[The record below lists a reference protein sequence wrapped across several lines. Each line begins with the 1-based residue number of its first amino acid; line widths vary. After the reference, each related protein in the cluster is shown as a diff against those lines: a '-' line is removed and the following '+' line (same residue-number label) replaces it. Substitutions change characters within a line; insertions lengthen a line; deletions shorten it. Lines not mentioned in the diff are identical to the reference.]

1 MIEPVWL
8 SAETVIYINQ
18 RVVSRIGEPFL
29 LRDRGLLE
37 SAVAKPQNRFHYDNV
52 EDVVS
57 LATTLL
63 FGIARNHP
71 FAQGNKR
78 TGFLS
83 AIDFLELN
91 GYAIE
96 PLPDADKV
104 LGLSI
109 MDVLGQRMTEDQF
122 ADAVRTLTRAI

>member
-1 MIEPVWL
+1 MIEPLWL
-8 SAETVIYINQ
+8 SAETVIYINE
-18 RVVSRIGEPFL
+18 RVVTRTGEPFL

-37 SAVAKPQNRFHYDNV
+37 SALAKPQNEFYYRNV
-52 EDVVS
+52 EDVAS

-83 AIDFLELN
+83 AIDFLEIN
-91 GYAIE
+91 GYTIDVDDDE
-96 PLPDADKV
+96 FLFGRLVVEV
-104 LGLSI
+104 LEQKL
-109 MDVLGQRMTEDQF
+109 DEERF
-122 ADAVRTLTRAI
+122 ADIFRSVMREI

>member
-1 MIEPVWL
+1 VTEPVWL
-8 SAETVIYINQ
+8 SAEIVIYINE
-18 RVVSRIGEPFL
+18 RVVKRTGEPFL

-37 SAVAKPQNRFHYDNV
+37 SALVKPQNEFFYRHV
-52 EDVVS
+52 EDVGS

-83 AIDFLELN
+83 AVDSSRSM
-91 GYAIE
+91 AT
-96 PLPDADKV
+96 
-104 LGLSI
+104 GL
-109 MDVLGQRMTEDQF
+109 T
-122 ADAVRTLTRAI
+122 

>member
-1 MIEPVWL
+1 MIEPLWL
-8 SAETVIYINQ
+8 SAETVIYINE
-18 RVVSRIGEPFL
+18 RVVTRTGEPFF

-37 SAVAKPQNRFHYDNV
+37 SALAKPQNEFYYRNV
-52 EDVVS
+52 EDVAS

-83 AIDFLELN
+83 AIDFLEIN
-91 GYAIE
+91 GYTIDVDDDE
-96 PLPDADKV
+96 FLFGRLVVEV
-104 LGLSI
+104 LEQKL
-109 MDVLGQRMTEDQF
+109 DEERF
-122 ADAVRTLTRAI
+122 ADIFRSVMREI

>member
-8 SAETVIYINQ
+8 SAETVIYINR
-18 RVVSRIGEPFL
+18 RVVIRTGEPFL

-37 SAVAKPQNRFHYDNV
+37 SALARPQNEFTYRNV
-52 EDVVS
+52 EDVAS

-83 AIDFLELN
+83 AVDFLEIN
-91 GYAIE
+91 GYRIDGDGDGF
-96 PLPDADKV
+96 LLGRLVVRV
-104 LGLSI
+104 LEQKLEEE
-109 MDVLGQRMTEDQF
+109 RF
-122 ADAVRTLTRAI
+122 AEVFRSLAREI

>member
-8 SAETVIYINQ
+8 SAEIVIYINS
-18 RVVSRIGEPFL
+18 RVVTKTGEPFL

-37 SAVAKPQNRFHYDNV
+37 SALAKPQNEFSSRNV
-52 EDVVS
+52 EDVAS

-71 FAQGNKR
+71 FVQGNKR

-83 AIDFLELN
+83 AVDFLEIN
-91 GYAIE
+91 GYMIDVGDDE
-96 PLPDADKV
+96 FLLGRLVVEV
-104 LGLSI
+104 LEQKLN
-109 MDVLGQRMTEDQF
+109 EEHF
-122 ADAVRTLTRAI
+122 ADILRSVTREI

>member
-1 MIEPVWL
+1 MIEPLWL
-8 SAETVIYINQ
+8 SAETVIYINE
-18 RVVSRIGEPFL
+18 RVVTRTGEPFL

-37 SAVAKPQNRFHYDNV
+37 SALAKPQNEFYYRNV
-52 EDVVS
+52 EDVAS

-83 AIDFLELN
+83 AIDFLEIN
-91 GYAIE
+91 GYTVDVDDDE
-96 PLPDADKV
+96 FLLGRLVVEV
-104 LGLSI
+104 LEQKL
-109 MDVLGQRMTEDQF
+109 DEERF
-122 ADAVRTLTRAI
+122 ADIFRSVMRET

>member
-1 MIEPVWL
+1 VIEPLWL
-8 SAETVIYINQ
+8 SAETVIYINE
-18 RVVSRIGEPFL
+18 RVVTRTGEPFL

-37 SAVAKPQNRFHYDNV
+37 SALAKPQNEFYYRNV
-52 EDVVS
+52 EDVAS

-83 AIDFLELN
+83 AIDFLEIN
-91 GYAIE
+91 GYTIDVDDDE
-96 PLPDADKV
+96 FLFGRLVVEV
-104 LGLSI
+104 LEQKL
-109 MDVLGQRMTEDQF
+109 DEERF
-122 ADAVRTLTRAI
+122 ADIFRSVTREI

>member
-1 MIEPVWL
+1 VIEPLWL
-8 SAETVIYINQ
+8 SAETVIYINE
-18 RVVSRIGEPFL
+18 RVVTRTGEPFL

-37 SAVAKPQNRFHYDNV
+37 SALAKPQNEFYYRNV
-52 EDVVS
+52 EDVAS

-83 AIDFLELN
+83 AIDFLEIN
-91 GYAIE
+91 GYTIDVDDDE
-96 PLPDADKV
+96 FLFGRLVVEV
-104 LGLSI
+104 LEQKL
-109 MDVLGQRMTEDQF
+109 DEERF
-122 ADAVRTLTRAI
+122 ADIFRSVMREI

>member
-1 MIEPVWL
+1 VTEPVWL
-8 SAETVIYINQ
+8 SAETVIYINE
-18 RVVSRIGEPFL
+18 RVVTRTGEPFL

-37 SAVAKPQNRFHYDNV
+37 SALAKPQNEFLYRNV
-52 EDVVS
+52 EDVAS

-83 AIDFLELN
+83 AVDFLEIN
-91 GYAIE
+91 GYMIDVNDDEFLLGRLIVEVIE
-96 PLPDADKV
+96 QK
-104 LGLSI
+104 LGEA
-109 MDVLGQRMTEDQF
+109 RF
-122 ADAVRTLTRAI
+122 ADILRSLIREI

>member
-1 MIEPVWL
+1 VTEPVWL
-8 SAETVIYINQ
+8 SAEIVVYINE
-18 RVVSRIGEPFL
+18 RAVTRTGEPFL

-37 SAVAKPQNRFHYDNV
+37 SALAKPQNEFFYRNV
-52 EDVVS
+52 EDIAS

-83 AIDFLELN
+83 AVDFLEIN
-91 GYAIE
+91 GYRIDVSDDE
-96 PLPDADKV
+96 SLLGRLVVEV
-104 LGLSI
+104 LEQKL
-109 MDVLGQRMTEDQF
+109 DEERF
-122 ADAVRTLTRAI
+122 ADILRSLIREI

>member
-1 MIEPVWL
+1 VTEPVWL
-8 SAETVIYINQ
+8 SAEIVIYINE
-18 RVVSRIGEPFL
+18 RVVTRTGEPFL

-37 SAVAKPQNRFHYDNV
+37 SALAKPQNEFFYRHV
-52 EDVVS
+52 EDVGS

-83 AIDFLELN
+83 AVDFLEIN
-91 GYAIE
+91 GYRLDVSDE
-96 PLPDADKV
+96 EFLLGRLVVEV
-104 LGLSI
+104 LEHKL
-109 MDVLGQRMTEDQF
+109 DEERF
-122 ADAVRTLTRAI
+122 ADILQSMMRDI